1 MEPKKSRFILSRSQS
16 VCITHAVR
24 TWAVDCFLL
33 NLFPVLWR
41 VPTARHGNF
50 KKMCQMNEFLE
61 NKKRLCISPKP
72 PVSNISFPLYWKDLL
87 WLKKKKKSKFESLGL
102 RRIFSLFQIKISL
115 TTKNLTLILGMD
127 IKISRS
133 IGCQGLQTAGSHSS
147 SRQQQWNTLLSLSLS
162 GAHNL
167 TGS

>member
-1 MEPKKSRFILSRSQS
+1 MLVKPPLLHKTRSIFFSQFAYEEMEPKKSRFILSRSQS

-61 NKKRLCISPKP
+61 NKKRLYIPKTTCLQHLIST
-72 PVSNISFPLYWKDLL
+72 VLERLTLI
-87 WLKKKKKSKFESLGL
+87 KKKKKKVSLKVWVLEEFLVCFKLKFLW
-102 RRIFSLFQIKISL
+102 RQRISL
-115 TTKNLTLILGMD
+115 WFWAWILKYPG
-127 IKISRS
+127 
-133 IGCQGLQTAGSHSS
+133 Q
-147 SRQQQWNTLLSLSLS
+147 
-162 GAHNL
+162 
-167 TGS
+167 

>member
-61 NKKRLCISPKP
+61 NKKRLYIPKTTCLQHLISTVLERLTLIK
-72 PVSNISFPLYWKDLL
+72 
-87 WLKKKKKSKFESLGL
+87 KKKKKSKFESLGL